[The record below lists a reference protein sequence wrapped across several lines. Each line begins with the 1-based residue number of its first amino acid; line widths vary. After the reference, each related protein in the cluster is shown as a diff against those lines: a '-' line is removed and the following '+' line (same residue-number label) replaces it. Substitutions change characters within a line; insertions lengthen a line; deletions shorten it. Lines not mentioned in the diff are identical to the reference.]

1 MKFNK
6 FLILKIFFI
15 LVSYPLFFNLPKANA
30 AEEIKIT
37 YSIFSRT
44 IKVNSLKT
52 FAKEGKST
60 RKLKKILKAT
70 GSSDK
75 EIRGILNKDFELP
88 ITIASKLVYS
98 EIGNVFLTRLSSIIH
113 PPRANDERTGMLAL
127 RASVVQGINLGNGKI
142 NLINFFEGYP
152 TKTVILDVSALS
164 KVMNKVE
171 SISEL
176 LTFFTNSPL
185 ENIKTN

>member
-1 MKFNK
+1 MC
-6 FLILKIFFI
+6 I
-15 LVSYPLFFNLPKANA
+15 
-30 AEEIKIT
+30 
-37 YSIFSRT
+37 RD
-44 IKVNSLKT
+44 
-52 FAKEGKST
+52 
-60 RKLKKILKAT
+60 RT
-70 GSSDK
+70 GSSDN
-75 EIRGILNKDFELP
+75 EIRGVLNKDFEVP

-113 PPRANDERTGMLAL
+113 PPKAKDERTGMLAL

-142 NLINFFEGYP
+142 NLINFIEGYP
-152 TKTVILDVSALS
+152 TKTVILNVSALS

-185 ENIKTN
+185 EKIKTN